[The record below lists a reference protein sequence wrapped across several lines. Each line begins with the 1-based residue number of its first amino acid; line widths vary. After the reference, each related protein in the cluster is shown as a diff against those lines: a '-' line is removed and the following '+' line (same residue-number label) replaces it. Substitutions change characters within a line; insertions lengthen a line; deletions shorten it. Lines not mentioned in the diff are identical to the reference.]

1 MATAA
6 SASVLRRRAVPR
18 RSVDRLCSLMSVR
31 AMLIIP
37 SFLCS
42 TFRLTASSVSKLLA
56 CPPWSAC
63 SCCNR
68 CSGLSLHHKVR
79 QDRPVFV
86 RAPSHPCSQEMFVDN
101 LCKREWH
108 INAIRRLENQF
119 HILESHRHGEASI
132 AIVALPDHAA
142 VPFVDR
148 SLEEGRFHQHT

>member
-56 CPPWSAC
+56 CPLWSAC

-79 QDRPVFV
+79 QNRPVFV
-86 RAPSHPCSQEMFVDN
+86 RAPSHPRSQEMFVDN
-101 LCKREWH
+101 LCKRDWH
-108 INAIRRLENQF
+108 INVIRGLENQF
-119 HILESHRHGEASI
+119 HILEPHRHRKARL
-132 AIVALPDHAA
+132 AVVPLPDHAA
-142 VPFVDR
+142 VPSVDR
-148 SLEEGRFHQHT
+148 SLEQCSFHHL